1 MDSSSIFDSRDAW
14 LDARKSGIGAS
25 DAAAVLGVSQWRG
38 PLQVYCDKLGIAQ
51 TDPAEVEAMEWGL
64 ALETPIAARYQR
76 ETGRTVIDPGPF
88 TIHRSPEHPF
98 MLATVDRFI
107 DTPDRGRGVLEI
119 KTTGGFRGEWD
130 TDAPLP
136 YQIQIMH
143 QMAVTGLAWGSLAVL
158 VGGQKFL
165 WMDVERN
172 DEFIAALVE
181 REREF
186 WQRVQ
191 DQNPPPPDA
200 SESCRELL
208 KRLYPREAPGQVIAL
223 PPDAA
228 KWDAQRREAKAAMD
242 VASASCREAE
252 NLLIAALGEAEV
264 GLLPDGTRYSY
275 KSQNRKGYTVEPAT
289 FRVLRRSEP
298 K

>member
-1 MDSSSIFDSRDAW
+1 MTTVLDSRDAW
-14 LDARKSGIGAS
+14 LDARRTGIGAS
-25 DAAAVLGVSQWRG
+25 DAAAVLGVSPWRG
-38 PLQVYCDKLGIAQ
+38 PLQVYCEKLQIAEP
-51 TDPAEVEAMEWGL
+51 DPVEVEAMEWGL

-76 ETGRTVIDPGPF
+76 ETGRTVIDPGLF

-107 DTPDRGRGVLEI
+107 ETPDRGRGVLEI
-119 KTTGGFRGEWD
+119 KTTGGYRGEWD

-136 YQIQIMH
+136 YQIQILH
-143 QMAVTGLAWGSLAVL
+143 QMAVTGVQWGSLAVL

-165 WMDVERN
+165 WLDVERN

-186 WQRVQ
+186 WDRVERR
-191 DQNPPPPDA
+191 DPPSPDA

-223 PPDAA
+223 PPEAV
-228 KWDAQRREAKAAMD
+228 KWDVQRREAMLLLQRDEADK
-242 VASASCREAE
+242 REAE

-275 KSQNRKGYTVEPAT
+275 KSQTRKGYTVEPAT